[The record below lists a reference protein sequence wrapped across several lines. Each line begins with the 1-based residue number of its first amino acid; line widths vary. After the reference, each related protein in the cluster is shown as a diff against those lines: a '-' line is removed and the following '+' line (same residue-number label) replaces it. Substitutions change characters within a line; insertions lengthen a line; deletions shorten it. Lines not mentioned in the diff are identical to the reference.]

1 MSGSADGFAV
11 DLDVYQGPFDLL
23 LGMLA
28 NRKLSLTEVSLA
40 SITGEFLDYVR
51 TLDFSQGLDQA
62 SAFLDVASVLVEA
75 KSAALLPVEDESMRD
90 QASMD
95 ALRERDLLF
104 ARLLQYRA
112 FKQAGQDFRARLAAN
127 SGRYPHPGHL
137 EPQLAHLLPDLVWTL
152 KPEDLALLCA
162 NALVNA
168 PASQVRLDQLHVPLV
183 DLNREADQVRQALLV
198 QPGHP
203 VAFADLVASSKG
215 RAQVVARFLAVL
227 IFFRQELIQYRQDGP
242 YQPLYLRWVGP
253 TQEPETALISEGDFA

>member
-1 MSGSADGFAV
+1 MSGSTDGFAV

-40 SITGEFLDYVR
+40 SITGEFLGYVR

-183 DLNREADQVRQALLV
+183 DLNKEADQVRRALLA

-227 IFFRQELIQYRQDGP
+227 IFFRQELIQYHQDGP

-253 TQEPETALISEGDFA
+253 TQKSETALISEGDFA

>member
-51 TLDFSQGLDQA
+51 TLDFGQGLDQA

-183 DLNREADQVRQALLV
+183 DLNKEADQVRQALLV
-198 QPGHP
+198 QPGQP

>member
-1 MSGSADGFAV
+1 MSGSADRFAD

-28 NRKLSLTEVSLA
+28 NRKLSLAEVSLA
-40 SITGEFLDYVR
+40 SITGEFLNYVR

-127 SGRYPHPGHL
+127 
-137 EPQLAHLLPDLVWTL
+137 
-152 KPEDLALLCA
+152 
-162 NALVNA
+162 
-168 PASQVRLDQLHVPLV
+168 
-183 DLNREADQVRQALLV
+183 
-198 QPGHP
+198 P
-203 VAFADLVASSKG
+203 VLG
-215 RAQVVARFLAVL
+215 RAAWRARVQ
-227 IFFRQELIQYRQDGP
+227 ICGVSR
-242 YQPLYLRWVGP
+242 
-253 TQEPETALISEGDFA
+253 